1 MSECPELKSGIVRD
15 NHACRQTW
23 QIMAHFGTKLCGT
36 PQCIRA
42 GPILLDDQTWSGCT
56 MFRDEKL
63 ISGFTCSG
71 HGPADSLPQW
81 WLLYIV
87 ELQVPYTCH
96 FKLAVVVFLAAVL
109 AILWQSGSS
118 CPIQSVC
125 SNSDVEFHRPGSSRW
140 SLQCFFRFLAFLSDL
155 TLNEEKPDFYSI
167 PIRVRSL
174 GMSSTHTAKMQTCT
188 PSVSLPK
195 TMEIRLT
202 MVNIVQ
208 TNITHRIQNT
218 VYHIGVFSNLRNH
231 DILKIVYCI
240 VHIVLSV
247 ILYTVR

>member
-1 MSECPELKSGIVRD
+1 MFWPR
-15 NHACRQTW
+15 ACRLIATVV
-23 QIMAHFGTKLCGT
+23 ASVHCGIT
-36 PQCIRA
+36 
-42 GPILLDDQTWSGCT
+42 G
-56 MFRDEKL
+56 
-63 ISGFTCSG
+63 
-71 HGPADSLPQW
+71 SLYVSFQSSCFF
-81 WLLYIV
+81 I
-87 ELQVPYTCH
+87 T
-96 FKLAVVVFLAAVL
+96 AIL
-109 AILWQSGSS
+109 AILSQSGSS

-140 SLQCFFRFLAFLSDL
+140 SLQCFFRFLAVLSDL

-240 VHIVLSV
+240 VHIVLYV